1 MAFEGFQAKI
11 SRLLGQRMERVSFP
25 FILPSTDNGDR
36 IIICPVGF
44 IGTLLILFH
53 YGIIMGAMKKI
64 RTLKLTS
71 IKVKVTHI
79 LGLIVNTKN
88 DQNY

>member
-1 MAFEGFQAKI
+1 MAFEGFQATI
-11 SRLLGQRMERVSFP
+11 SRLEHWNIFVRVSFP
-25 FILPSTDNGDR
+25 IILPSTDNGDR

-53 YGIIMGAMKKI
+53 YGLIMGAMKKI

-71 IKVKVTHI
+71 IKVKVPHI
-79 LGLIVNTKN
+79 FGHIVN
-88 DQNY
+88 Y